1 MCTVLGFRYIWV
13 MYPNM
18 ATVTKT
24 ILKCLFSLVITLCFK
39 LALKN
44 MRFFNCGPHTSV
56 LALGRH
62 VVLAEECRFALCVC
76 VCVCETGGCPTV
88 VSPVYSRKSWT
99 SGTTI
104 VTGSSPDTDGFAFPP
119 LATLHLCLHLTHC
132 DTCDT
137 HKHTCTHKTDQ
148 PHLA

>member
-1 MCTVLGFRYIWV
+1 MCTVLDVRKHGNDHQNYTLVFIQPCYNFVFQTCIKKYEVFQLWTSHELIGFRQ
-13 MYPNM
+13 
-18 ATVTKT
+18 A
-24 ILKCLFSLVITLCFK
+24 CSF
-39 LALKN
+39 
-44 MRFFNCGPHTSV
+44 
-56 LALGRH
+56 GRG
-62 VVLAEECRFALCVC
+62 VQVCIVC

-137 HKHTCTHKTDQ
+137 HKHARTHKTDQ